1 MGIWH
6 EYFLFI
12 SRYRYRYRI
21 NPEKT
26 GYGKFILF
34 DIDIDIEL
42 LCETSSWK
50 HLRLYMNVDIP
61 PPQILMNIIKNVDI
75 PPPQIDIDIGRY
87 RRFLHI
93 SMQISTHYI
102 RGRIISDIRGKLH
115 ISRWKPLQPD
125 HIYDI
130 NIFEYKYSCH
140 IPSIIV
146 YRDIDIAIYIDT
158 CCHLYRVY

>member
-1 MGIWH
+1 MNIFIHQLISISISNKSREDGIWYIH
-6 EYFLFI
+6 LYSISISISTSDDFADLFFE
-12 SRYRYRYRI
+12 
-21 NPEKT
+21 N
-26 GYGKFILF
+26 
-34 DIDIDIEL
+34 
-42 LCETSSWK
+42 SSWK
-50 HLRLYMNVDIP
+50 HLRPDYCDID
-61 PPQILMNIIKNVDI
+61 KNVDI

-140 IPSIIV
+140 IPSS
-146 YRDIDIAIYIDT
+146 A
-158 CCHLYRVY
+158 LPM